1 MNRILDFSPS
11 QEEAVVSRIL
21 VLVHQSIDDAFPSM
35 VNANRK
41 FTKTVFSEEGGE
53 KTAAMRP
60 ADQFG
65 SVEDTS
71 PDGRNSD
78 GATLPPPP
86 PSRVPPPPPVKARGT
101 EPPAAEKGN
110 TAESAKSLSFNSQL
124 NPMNKDVSRS
134 TRLDS
139 HMDRMGDGA
148 GPDWVTRITLAL
160 LIAGLILLAY
170 VLFV

>member
-21 VLVHQSIDDAFPSM
+21 VLVHQAIDDAFPSTE
-35 VNANRK
+35 NANRK

-53 KTAAMRP
+53 QTAAMRP
-60 ADQFG
+60 GDQFAH
-65 SVEDTS
+65 VEDTS
-71 PDGRNSD
+71 PDGRSPE
-78 GATLPPPP
+78 GVPPPP
-86 PSRVPPPPPVKARGT
+86 PNRVPPPPPAKPR
-101 EPPAAEKGN
+101 AAELVVPEKGN
-110 TAESAKSLSFNSQL
+110 TAESAKSLGFNSHL
-124 NPMNKDVSRS
+124 NPMNKDLSRS

-139 HMDRMGDGA
+139 HMDRMRA
-148 GPDWVTRITLAL
+148 NEGPDWVTRITLAL